1 MLSLVNRTR
10 PANSVDCTHVLSIT
24 NDCEKSFGIQGI
36 LIKIF
41 DPLPVK
47 VCREH
52 SMLRSHFLR
61 KAWNLGLRRSVSY
74 SIMQPWK
81 QSLRELRPGRV
92 TDERVRERGTGDGRR
107 KRSVI
112 EMLPFFKYLFCYNWK
127 GQSQNSTIFLRHFTS
142 KITEKSSFFSPESVF
157 WIVQRS

>member
-74 SIMQPWK
+74 SIMATVETW
-81 QSLRELRPGRV
+81 SERAATWTCDGRESKGK
-92 TDERVRERGTGDGRR
+92 GDGRR

-112 EMLPFFKYLFCYNWK
+112 EMLPFFKYLFCYN
-127 GQSQNSTIFLRHFTS
+127 
-142 KITEKSSFFSPESVF
+142 
-157 WIVQRS
+157 